1 MDNAIGV
8 RQERNSGNKYLDVE
22 NAVRGMVGIIPAG
35 ERDSVEEYHRHL
47 VEKYDSVE

>member
-8 RQERNSGNKYLDVE
+8 RQERDSGNKYSDVE
-22 NAVRGMVGIIPAG
+22 SVVWGMIGIIPAG
-35 ERDSVEEYHRHL
+35 EGDSAEEYHRHL

>member
-22 NAVRGMVGIIPAG
+22 SAVRGMVGIILAG
-35 ERDSVEEYHRHL
+35 ERDSVDEYHRHL
-47 VEKYDSVE
+47 VEKV